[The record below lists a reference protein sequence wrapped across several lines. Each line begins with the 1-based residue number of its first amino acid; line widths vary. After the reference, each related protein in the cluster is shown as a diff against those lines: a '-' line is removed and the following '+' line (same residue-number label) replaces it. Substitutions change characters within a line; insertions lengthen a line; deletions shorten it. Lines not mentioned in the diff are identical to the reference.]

1 MAMQTINYELLN
13 KLVITQR
20 GRFYEKLFKTKN
32 LFFIRNL
39 YEKELTHIITHILM
53 QLDSVAL
60 LFNLAYRENLVGRIR
75 FAERGEIRFGD
86 VCDLVKKIPSYKGSL
101 EKILLRDTIAISPI
115 ESLQLRDLFDRD
127 RALYFFQWDG

>member
-39 YEKELTHIITHILM
+39 YEKELTHIITHTLM

-60 LFNLAYRENLVGRIR
+60 LFFSI
-75 FAERGEIRFGD
+75 
-86 VCDLVKKIPSYKGSL
+86 
-101 EKILLRDTIAISPI
+101 
-115 ESLQLRDLFDRD
+115 
-127 RALYFFQWDG
+127 